1 MMINNKQEIEKE
13 KFFDFIKKINYDF
26 PIPISEKVD
35 LNEYCEKL
43 WEKAELVAEVQDEE
57 IRGLVAGYMNDLEN
71 GSAYISLV
79 GVSRDFRN
87 QGLGKKLVHQF
98 VLLCREKQI
107 RSVNLY
113 THKTN
118 QAAIKMYEGL
128 GFEIDSE
135 GNQNRMDDIHFIKQL

>member
-26 PIPISEKVD
+26 PIPVSEKVD

-43 WEKAELVAEVQDEE
+43 WEKAELVAEVQDGE
-57 IRGLVAGYMNDLEN
+57 IRGLVAGYVNDLKN
-71 GSAYISLV
+71 GSAYMSLL

>member
-1 MMINNKQEIEKE
+1 MMINNKQEIGKE

-26 PIPISEKVD
+26 PIPVSEKVD

-43 WEKAELVAEVQDEE
+43 WEKAELVAEVQDGE
-57 IRGLVAGYMNDLEN
+57 IRGLVAGYVNDLKN
-71 GSAYISLV
+71 GSAYMSLL

>member
-26 PIPISEKVD
+26 PIPVSEKVD

-113 THKTN
+113 THKTT

>member
-26 PIPISEKVD
+26 PIPVSEKVD

-57 IRGLVAGYMNDLEN
+57 IRRLVAGYMNDLEN

>member
-26 PIPISEKVD
+26 PIPVSEKVD

>member
-26 PIPISEKVD
+26 PIPVSEKVD

-43 WEKAELVAEVQDEE
+43 WEKAELVAEVQEGE
-57 IRGLVAGYMNDLEN
+57 IRGLVAGYVNDLKN
-71 GSAYISLV
+71 GSAYMSLL

>member
-1 MMINNKQEIEKE
+1 MAIKYKKEIEKE
-13 KFFDFIKKINYDF
+13 RFFDFIKKINYDF
-26 PIPISEKVD
+26 PIPVSEKVD

>member
-26 PIPISEKVD
+26 PIPVSEKVD

-135 GNQNRMDDIHFIKQL
+135 GNQNRMDDIHFIK

>member
-26 PIPISEKVD
+26 PIPVSEKVD

-79 GVSRDFRN
+79 GISRDFRN

>member
-26 PIPISEKVD
+26 PIPVSEKVD

-57 IRGLVAGYMNDLEN
+57 ILGLVAGYMNDLEN

-98 VLLCREKQI
+98 VLRCREKQI

>member
-26 PIPISEKVD
+26 PIPVSEKVD

-128 GFEIDSE
+128 GFGIDSE

>member
-1 MMINNKQEIEKE
+1 M
-13 KFFDFIKKINYDF
+13 
-26 PIPISEKVD
+26 
-35 LNEYCEKL
+35 

-118 QAAIKMYEGL
+118 QASRLRCMKVWDLKLTVKEIKIEWMT
-128 GFEIDSE
+128 
-135 GNQNRMDDIHFIKQL
+135 FIL

>member
-26 PIPISEKVD
+26 PIPVSEKVD

-98 VLLCREKQI
+98 VLICREKQI

>member
-26 PIPISEKVD
+26 PIPVSEKVD

-118 QAAIKMYEGL
+118 QEIKIEWMT
-128 GFEIDSE
+128 
-135 GNQNRMDDIHFIKQL
+135 FIL

>member
-26 PIPISEKVD
+26 PIPVSEKVD

-43 WEKAELVAEVQDEE
+43 WEKAELVAEVQD
-57 IRGLVAGYMNDLEN
+57 GNTGAVAGYMNDLEN

>member
-26 PIPISEKVD
+26 PIPVSEKVD

-135 GNQNRMDDIHFIKQL
+135 GHQNRMDDIHFIKQL